1 MAKPTNTPI
10 AGEIWHLSIE
20 DLLAPVHEKQ
30 RLGGDGPFVI
40 NLSVSAA
47 PMSLPEKKFAGCRNA
62 HEYQI
67 HVTEDGR
74 MRYRLRLGP
83 FASEDEADAV
93 LKEVRDMYPGAF
105 TATALAADLRLIA
118 SIQAKLDSM
127 KPLPQKPENA
137 AVEVTLDL
145 SQPLARA
152 AAIAAATLAG
162 APKAKNLVA
171 TPATP
176 ATFATSAA
184 SRPSA
189 NAIPVA
195 APPPELSPA
204 WAMPVLNSRVTRG
217 HQTRATPSPG
227 PAPSR
232 AAAAIRAPTPISL
245 APAPAAI
252 ANPAPI
258 LTEMVAIATA
268 PRVRAAAPLQK
279 APIPKAPIP
288 KAPPA
293 SAPRNPA
300 PLVTGAAEIA
310 PKVPATPISAPVIV
324 KAVAP
329 IPREP
334 PVAAAPSNPTP
345 VVTRAPNPAPNPP
358 ARTERPPA
366 LRPVMSR
373 PMAPQWVSSRWAAPK
388 PSAPRQAAPSPAA
401 ASKPAAPGPATQI
414 PAARVPAA
422 ENLNPPR
429 PGFARSEL
437 VAVATVPAA
446 HPVKQL
452 SQPLDNLEHTQTMRA
467 LTAPELEDAE
477 ARRWFVIQLAVAD
490 RAFDP
495 DAVPNLDIFSE
506 YRLYSVAWEDQG
518 HNVHALR
525 LGFFSEEIAAVAVA
539 SYLGA
544 HYDKPTIRRV
554 SVAERERFAA
564 SQRVEARKDVGETGK
579 HAAIEITNE
588 LVDRRRRTASAA
600 AKRAKSNK
608 NVARHSPPPR

>member
-1 MAKPTNTPI
+1 MAKPINTPI

-20 DLLAPVHEKQ
+20 DLLASVHEKP

-93 LKEVRDMYPGAF
+93 LAEVRDMYPGAF

-118 SIQAKLDSM
+118 SMQAKLDSM
-127 KPLPQKPENA
+127 KPPPQKPEDA
-137 AVEVTLDL
+137 AVEITLDL

-162 APKAKNLVA
+162 ARKAKNLVA
-171 TPATP
+171 PTAPAATP
-176 ATFATSAA
+176 AQVATPAISAA

-189 NAIPVA
+189 NAVPVA
-195 APPPELSPA
+195 ATPPELSPA
-204 WAMPVLNSRVTRG
+204 WAMPVLNTRVTQT
-217 HQTRATPSPG
+217 HQTRATPG
-227 PAPSR
+227 PAPAPTR
-232 AAAAIRAPTPISL
+232 AAAAIPILTPKSV

-268 PRVRAAAPLQK
+268 PRVRAAAP
-279 APIPKAPIP
+279 IP

-293 SAPRNPA
+293 ASALRNPA
-300 PLVTGAAEIA
+300 PVVTRAPEIA
-310 PKVPATPISAPVIV
+310 PRMPATPTPAPVIV

-329 IPREP
+329 IAREP
-334 PVAAAPSNPTP
+334 PVAAAPGNPTP
-345 VVTRAPNPAPNPP
+345 VATRVPNPAP
-358 ARTERPPA
+358 RPPA

-388 PSAPRQAAPSPAA
+388 PAPRQAAPSPAA
-401 ASKPAAPGPATQI
+401 ASKPAAPGPAAQVPAARI
-414 PAARVPAA
+414 PAAA
-422 ENLNPPR
+422 NLNPPA
-429 PGFARSEL
+429 FARSEL

-452 SQPLDNLEHTQTMRA
+452 SKPLDSLEHTQTMRA

-477 ARRWFVIQLAVAD
+477 SRRWFVIQLAVAD

-518 HNVHALR
+518 RNVHALR
-525 LGFFSEEIAAVAVA
+525 LGFFSEEIGAVAVA

-600 AKRAKSNK
+600 ARRGKTNK
-608 NVARHSPPPR
+608 NAGRQSPPPR